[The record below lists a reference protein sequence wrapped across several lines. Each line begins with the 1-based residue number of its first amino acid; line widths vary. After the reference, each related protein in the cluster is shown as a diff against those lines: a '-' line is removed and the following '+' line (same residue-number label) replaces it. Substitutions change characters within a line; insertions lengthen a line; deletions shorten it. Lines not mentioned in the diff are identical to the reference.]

1 MSTIVP
7 PQVGSVA
14 ASKRRGPT
22 PMWLIRDSIFIGL
35 LEASPLILA
44 AMGFTLI
51 YYLNGFINFAYG
63 ESITFGAYFAVLF
76 NVGMGFNFYF
86 SIVPAALLAGA
97 LSVATYLFVFKPAL
111 NRGVQPSEMIILS
124 VGLSFM
130 LRYGLVLMV
139 GAENVFLSE
148 PPIAFF
154 NFGGL
159 GATNLQLIALI
170 LVVIFALNLYWLIY
184 KTGFGEVIRGLANN
198 EELAQVSGIN
208 PHQVSVK
215 VWFIAGVAG
224 GLSGIFSGVFA
235 LANPLMGWNLILIT
249 IMVCIVA
256 GVGSVRGALVASIV
270 AGILTSFITLVSKPL
285 YSEVVLLMTFILIL
299 WRRGGRMA

>member
-1 MSTIVP
+1 LVLKQIVLSAWLW
-7 PQVGSVA
+7 GNA
-14 ASKRRGPT
+14 A

-63 ESITFGAYFAVLF
+63 ESMTFGAYFAVLF
-76 NVGMGFNFYF
+76 NVGFGLNFYF
-86 SIVPAALLAGA
+86 SIIPAALLAGG

-111 NRGVQPSEMIILS
+111 KRGVQPSEMIILS

-130 LRYGLVLMV
+130 LRYGLVLVV

-148 PPIAFF
+148 PPVAFF
-154 NFGGL
+154 NFAGM

-170 LVVIFALNLYWLIY
+170 LVIIFAFNLYWVIY
-184 KTGFGEVIRGLANN
+184 RTGFGEVIRGLANN
-198 EELAQVSGIN
+198 DELAQVSGIN
-208 PHQVSVK
+208 PHKVSVK

-235 LANPLMGWNLILIT
+235 LAHPQLGWNLILIT
-249 IMVCIVA
+249 IMVSIVA
-256 GVGSVRGALVASIV
+256 GVGSVRGALFASIA
-270 AGILTSFITLVSKPL
+270 AGILTSFITLISKPL
-285 YSEVVLLMTFILIL
+285 YSEVVLLMAFILIL
-299 WRRGGRMA
+299 WRRGGKIA